1 MRAEAGRQTGM
12 TLVEVLV
19 ALAILG
25 MTAASIMMLIAQNT
39 RFVAASEDR
48 AIAAILLDNVMVET
62 LASTAAPELGASEE
76 TRDFVG
82 RDWRVMRTIGETGLE
97 GVVRIEVEIL
107 TADGQTLARAETL
120 RRRRR

>member
-62 LASTAAPELGASEE
+62 LASTAALELGASEE
-76 TRDFVG
+76 ARDFVG